1 MISLLG
7 NTVGCAFIA
16 TLTPFP
22 FIIRLFSIRHQL
34 ESDEEEKQGEEV
46 DQQDQNE
53 HQVQYEA
60 TFVFPTGWPIQED
73 VGKIQKEHQHFA
85 LEKLKAVEERMQQ
98 VKNAETKFV
107 EDGV

>member
-1 MISLLG
+1 MANNDENVELSEDYLEQLLVDEEEF
-7 NTVGCAFIA
+7 N
-16 TLTPFP
+16 
-22 FIIRLFSIRHQL
+22 RRHQL

-46 DQQDQNE
+46 DQQDKNE